1 MAVAQMRVPTIF
13 TAVDKFSDVVSKMTN
28 KTAHFSRSASSAINR
43 VDHRLNNMWGSMNN
57 ISQLAIGGGVGG
69 LFYYAG
75 KDVMEYEK
83 KIASL
88 AAVTG
93 TKIGSMNSQIQSL
106 GKETKRSVIDIAG
119 AFEIVGSKMSEYLD
133 KPEQLKQITSA
144 SIMLANASRMELEPS
159 IDALTQ
165 VMNIYKMKAEDAS
178 RIVNK
183 LSAGETVGSV
193 SIAQSSDILRQFGAQ
208 AVSTNV
214 SIEESIALIQTL
226 TKSLGVE
233 GVGKNLRNILFDI
246 ASTKTWD
253 KKRWKAIRSAGVD
266 FEFLTDSTNST
277 IERLRE
283 LKKLAGVKG
292 ATELFFK
299 RTGTIGAKT
308 LFQNFD
314 VFEDFLDKITK
325 LNDAEAKAAKNASTL
340 AYLID
345 RVKDSFT
352 NFIVTGDNATGMLG
366 VVKGLMGW
374 MIDNMGTLVNLVLS
388 TTVAFLG
395 WKAIVT
401 VVALI
406 NGVMTAFNAIMGVH
420 RFIVLWATLTN
431 VSYAASLWAV
441 AAATLAA
448 YWPLLLIAGALGVLV
463 YSLWDTKDATDAMA
477 LSQVTAI
484 DKTGKAWK
492 TSTNVMTSE
501 LSKQQEANKKH
512 LDSLEKNSEK
522 YKTTMAM
529 MNQSPSVLSQA
540 EMLTKVAEY
549 QEVQE
554 SMNKPVY
561 QNIEK
566 VNRVFA
572 NTSKGVNKNT
582 VSTNTP
588 SNLAGSGSFDK
599 EFIKNMIA
607 GNKSGKL
614 EIYLRTDGG
623 VNANVGGDIPPGVE
637 VKTTPNQGSRGN
649 WWEYKQPF

>member
-1 MAVAQMRVPTIF
+1 MAVATMRVPTIF
-13 TAVDKFSDVVSKMTN
+13 TAVDRFSDVVSKMSN

-133 KPEQLKQITSA
+133 KPEALKQITSA

-165 VMNIYKMKAEDAS
+165 VMNIYKMKAEDAN

-183 LSAGETVGSV
+183 LSAGETVGSI
-193 SIAQSSDILRQFGAQ
+193 SIAQSADILRQFGAQ
-208 AVSTNV
+208 AVTANV
-214 SIEESIALIQTL
+214 NIEESIALIQTL

-233 GVGKNLRNILFDI
+233 GVGRNLRNILFDI
-246 ASTKTWD
+246 SSTKTWD
-253 KKRWKAIRSAGVD
+253 KKRWAAIKMAGID
-266 FEFLTDSTNST
+266 FEYLTDSANST
-277 IERLRE
+277 VDRLRE
-283 LKKLAGVKG
+283 LKKLAGAKG

-299 RTGTIGAKT
+299 RTGTIGART

-314 VFEDFLDKITK
+314 VFEDFLGKITK

-406 NGVMTAFNAIMGVH
+406 NGVMGAFNAIMAVH

-431 VSYAASLWAV
+431 VGYAASLWAV

-463 YSLWDTKDATDAMA
+463 YSLWDTKSATDAMVGTQISGLEKSNMA
-477 LSQVTAI
+477 WVNSTAVQKREIDKQNSQLNSLQPPGFKSNVTA
-484 DKTGKAWK
+484 TGGNALQSLSNMAKRKEIAKAESEAAYK
-492 TSTNVMTSE
+492 ATTEKYSKMSSADFGAMVSKNLANGKSDYGYNSYGTSTP
-501 LSKQQEANKKH
+501 K
-512 LDSLEKNSEK
+512 
-522 YKTTMAM
+522 
-529 MNQSPSVLSQA
+529 
-540 EMLTKVAEY
+540 
-549 QEVQE
+549 
-554 SMNKPVY
+554 
-561 QNIEK
+561 
-566 VNRVFA
+566 
-572 NTSKGVNKNT
+572 
-582 VSTNTP
+582 
-588 SNLAGSGSFDK
+588 NLAGK
-599 EFIKNMIA
+599 
-607 GNKSGKL
+607 
-614 EIYLRTDGG
+614 
-623 VNANVGGDIPPGVE
+623 VNASSNGMNPNGTNGGTVTINLNDPNKAIESVLNSNPKGIE
-637 VKTTPNQGSRGN
+637 VKTTSNQGSRGN
-649 WWEYKQPF
+649 WWQQ

>member
-13 TAVDKFSDVVSKMTN
+13 TAVDRFSDVVSKMSN

-93 TKIGSMNSQIQSL
+93 TKIGSMNGQIQSL

-133 KPEQLKQITSA
+133 KPEALKQITSA

-165 VMNIYKMKAEDAS
+165 VMNIYKMRAEDAE

-183 LSAGETVGSV
+183 LSAGETVGSI
-193 SIAQSSDILRQFGAQ
+193 SIAQSADILRQFGAQ
-208 AVSTNV
+208 AVSANV
-214 SIEESIALIQTL
+214 NIEESIALIQTL

-233 GVGKNLRNILFDI
+233 GVGRNLRNILFDI
-246 ASTKTWD
+246 SSTKTWD
-253 KKRWKAIRSAGVD
+253 KKRWAAIKMAGID
-266 FEFLTDSTNST
+266 FEYLTDSANST
-277 IERLRE
+277 VDRLKE

-299 RTGTIGAKT
+299 RTGTIGART

-314 VFEDFLDKITK
+314 VFEDFLGKIQK

-352 NFIVTGDNATGMLG
+352 NFIVTGDNATGILKI
-366 VVKGLMGW
+366 VKNLMGW
-374 MIDNMGTLVNLVLS
+374 MIDNMGTLVNLVL
-388 TTVAFLG
+388 TTTAAFLG

-406 NGVMTAFNAIMGVH
+406 NGIMGAFNAIMAVH

-431 VSYAASLWAV
+431 VGYAASLWAV

-463 YSLWDTKDATDAMA
+463 YSLWDTKSATDVMVGGQISA
-477 LSQVTAI
+477 LEKSNS
-484 DKTGKAWK
+484 AWK
-492 TSTNVMTSE
+492 NSTGVMSAE
-501 LSKQQEANKKH
+501 LSKQDKLLSSANSGDKIVSNNKSSIKTVDAIFNR
-512 LDSLEKNSEK
+512 LKQARVQNATLPKNEQLSESALK
-522 YKTTMAM
+522 YQVQTGFYQFNDK
-529 MNQSPSVLSQA
+529 
-540 EMLTKVAEY
+540 EY
-549 QEVQE
+549 
-554 SMNKPVY
+554 
-561 QNIEK
+561 
-566 VNRVFA
+566 
-572 NTSKGVNKNT
+572 SKYNPKNT
-582 VSTNTP
+582 QETP
-588 SNLAGSGSFDK
+588 MNLAGRTAANPSDTFLNSK
-599 EFIKNMIA
+599 T
-607 GNKSGKL
+607 GKL
-614 EIYLRTDGG
+614 ELIIKTDKGIE
-623 VNANVGGDIPPGVE
+623 AE
-637 VKTTPNQGSRGN
+637 VVSPISGIKVINKPNQGSR
-649 WWEYKQPF
+649 